1 MTNSEDHVYKV
12 IQVVGSSTESV
23 EAAID
28 RAIEK
33 ASESVSNMRWFEVEE
48 TRGHID
54 GEAVAHYQVVLK
66 IGFTVD

>member
-12 IQVVGSSTESV
+12 INVVGSSPESI

-33 ASESVSNMRWFEVEE
+33 AAESVDKMRWFEVEE
-48 TRGHID
+48 TRGHI
-54 GEAVAHYQVVLK
+54 ENEEVAHYQVVLK